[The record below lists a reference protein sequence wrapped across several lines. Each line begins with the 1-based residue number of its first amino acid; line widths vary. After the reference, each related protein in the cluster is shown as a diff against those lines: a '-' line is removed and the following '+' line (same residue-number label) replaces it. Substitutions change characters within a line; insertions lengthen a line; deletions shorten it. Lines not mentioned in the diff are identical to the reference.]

1 MGTLHLAL
9 IGLLVLCI
17 AAFSYYLN
25 PRFFIDM
32 EGFTTIAVDADV
44 SPKCVSRSRDAQEL
58 LQIVNQATAHFGP
71 ASESRMAFEELKLIV
86 QKATCMDADIS
97 GMGAG
102 PYTSFALPYNTQH
115 DIEPTAN
122 FVGRCLNNAVRSE
135 DIEILFD
142 KMQTRGNE
150 LIQVICDTQESR
162 QKVFNLFH
170 SVLAVAARNI
180 TINCL
185 KQQPVMDI
193 PSGVRDPGYYTPP
206 ALTRLSSYKEDGR

>member
-1 MGTLHLAL
+1 MDTLQVAL
-9 IGLLVLCI
+9 IGLLVLCL
-17 AAFSYYLN
+17 AAFFYYVN
-25 PRFFIDM
+25 PRFFTN
-32 EGFTTIAVDADV
+32 EAFTTVAVDANI
-44 SPKCVSRSRDAQEL
+44 SPKCVTRSRDAQEL
-58 LQIVNQATAHFGP
+58 LQITNQATAHLGP
-71 ASESRMAFEELKLIV
+71 ASEPRMAFEELKLIV

-122 FVGRCLNNAVRSE
+122 FVGRCLRNAVRSE
-135 DIEILFD
+135 DIEVLYD

-150 LIQVICDTQESR
+150 LIQMICQTKESR
-162 QKVFNLFH
+162 QKAFNLFH
-170 SVLAVAARNI
+170 AVLATSARNI

-185 KQQPVMDI
+185 KPQPVMDI
-193 PSGVRDPGYYTPP
+193 PPGVRDPGYYLPP